1 MSDDHLKNKIR
12 TKLCWRASLSA
23 LSMLAL
29 VSSVW
34 AAPLWAAPQGGRI
47 TRGDGHIEQRG
58 THTDIHQQ
66 SDFLATRWNSF
77 NIGAHESA
85 RAHQPNATSRLLIRV
100 DGGMTNI
107 AGSYISNGIT
117 IIENQ
122 NGVQFSRGAIVN
134 VGGLLATSSRI
145 SGVAGNNWQL
155 NGIGGPV
162 VNHGKI
168 TAGAGGVVL
177 AAVKVHNTGDIIS
190 RGGDVAL
197 GAGSSFTVDFAGGLV
212 GFEVEGAALGAD
224 VTTSGKI
231 EAQGGIVKLSAQEA
245 QNVRA
250 NVVSVGGVVKATQI
264 ERRGGVVYLSGGAQ
278 GIAAVSGSVQA
289 GDKIETTGKY
299 IAVKEGATLKA
310 PEILVGGDFQGRGD
324 VPTAQRTLVEAGA
337 LLDAGRNGRV
347 IVWADETTWFHGGIN
362 APKGFVEVS
371 GKLNLAAVNL
381 PGINVGSGDDAGT
394 LLLDPDYIIIGSA
407 GADITES
414 IVFTA
419 PPVNETNTLS
429 ADSVNR
435 FTGNLTLQA
444 GIAIAVDAPIN
455 KLSGDLSL
463 SANTQLRLNNHI
475 TLGTGRLTLTGGP
488 GLHGVSLGGDIQL
501 AGAGVVITGGIDETG
516 TTISPF
522 GVGGNNSLTIMSQS
536 DITLHSNIDLGSG
549 ALSLNAGLSDA
560 GDDGNVING
569 GAVVLVAGIVNLTQD
584 AQFGINAPFTL
595 TAPTLT
601 LTSRSAQTVRAW
613 MTQGNPNLTLTSTGV
628 LMIGANIDNGSGNLT
643 LNGASINLSRNIEL
657 SGKTVALTGAIGSMT
672 PANFNLTITASK
684 ALKLSADINLGS
696 GDLNVMAPMIKVSSL
711 RTLTANLIDIKF
723 TGAGITTLEHGI
735 AASFDNPNT
744 EPLNE
749 FVSGKDLLVY
759 AGTTI
764 FEFAAINEMCAV
776 SCTLDSTNGSLDAN
790 KITATGDVTLDAGTS
805 PLTFTGT
812 GPIMITANN
821 IEVVAAQLDLGTR
834 ALMLNASVNFSDGGN
849 LTLNAEII
857 GAGND
862 GAVQLS
868 AEGNLAINRDILLG
882 GASSDG
888 SSEGFGRALTLRGGN
903 VIVGGSGERQ
913 VRGGSVSLTAS
924 RSSGQHTAALKM
936 EAFTG
941 DLTLLGSLDFGTKSL
956 TLLAMSDDGDIL
968 FDTNNPTTLIG
979 GDIMLQSSGA
989 QAATHQDLTITAGGL
1004 LTLNQDIDVGGARL
1018 ELSARSF
1025 SLSGELTLTA
1035 AHVLLGQANAFTRPL
1050 FTVETD
1056 HLIIR
1061 TEADQ
1066 EIQPWMIEEHD
1077 RSLFVT
1083 TAGNLIVGRD
1093 INLAADISL
1102 QGAMISFTGSREISG
1117 QNVLLASASLDRPVP
1132 RGVMSSDKDLTIHAS
1147 GIFTL
1152 RSDIHL
1158 GSGDLNV
1165 MAQRIKISS
1174 PDTRTLT
1181 ANLIDIKFTGAGIT
1195 TLEHGIAVSLDN
1207 PNTEPLNEFVSGK
1220 DLMVYA
1226 GATVFEFAAINEMC
1240 AVSCTLD
1247 STKGSLDANKI
1258 TATGSVTLDAGT
1270 SPLTFTGT
1278 GPIMIA
1284 ANNIEVVAA
1293 QLDLGTRALLLNASI
1308 NSSGGGNLTLN
1319 AEISGAGNDGA
1330 VMLSASGNLAINRDI
1345 LLGGASSDGS
1355 SEGFGRALTL
1365 RGGNVIV
1372 GGSGERQVRGGS
1384 VSLTASRSSRQHT
1397 AALKMEAFTGDLTLL
1412 GSLDFG
1418 TKSLTLL
1425 AMSDDGDILFDTN
1438 NPTTLI
1444 GGDIMLQSSGAQAA
1458 THQNLTITAGGLL
1471 TLNQDIDVGG
1481 GRLELSARSFSLS
1494 GELTLTAAHV
1504 LLGQANAF
1512 TRPLFTVETDHLIIR
1527 TEADQEIQPWM
1538 IEEHDRSLFVTTAG
1552 NLIVGRDIN
1561 LAADIN
1567 LQGAM
1572 ISFTGPREISGQN
1585 VLLASASL
1593 DRPAP
1598 SGVMS
1603 SDKDL
1608 TIHASGIFTLLSDIH
1623 LGSGDLNVMAQ
1634 RIKVSSLRTLTA
1646 NLIDIKF
1653 TGAGITTLE
1662 HGIAASFDNPNTEP
1676 LNEFVS
1682 GKDLMVYA
1690 GATIFEFAAINEMC
1704 AVSCTLNATKGS
1716 FDANKITATGDVTL
1730 DVGTDNLT
1738 FTGTGAVMITAN
1750 NIEVSAAQIDP
1761 GTIDLGTRVLMLNAS
1776 INSSG
1781 GGNLTLNAEIIG
1793 GGDDGAVMLSA
1804 SGNLAINQDIDVGS
1818 GTLELSA
1825 RSFSLSGEP
1834 TLTASRVLLEQASS
1848 FSRLIFAVEADHL
1861 TLKTEAD
1868 HEIQPWMIDDR
1879 DRSLSVITTGNL
1891 IVGRDINLAADI
1903 SLQGAMISFI
1913 GHREISGH
1921 DVLLTS
1927 TSSANPAPSD
1937 ADLTL
1942 LAQRDLTIAASLNA
1956 GSGGLRLAA
1965 RRLQDQQPDQPSA
1978 IIFTRDA
1985 ELLGRLIILNSEEAI
2000 TTDNH
2005 DLTIRARVQLSV
2017 ISNRGINAGTGDLIL
2032 ATGRSTLS
2040 LDPNQTLTAANIT
2053 LEQNEH
2059 FGQRAPVKFAFTTA
2073 SSRLSLLSRS
2083 SVAQTLH
2090 AWMAA
2095 PNRSLTLRSR
2105 GHIFLDEFSVFN
2117 FGTGSLTLDAGFDS
2131 DFIRGIRFS
2140 SRARTEITA
2149 ANITLIAAHTF
2160 STVMQDVVL
2169 TARGALNVLTP
2180 IQTNRALA
2188 LTGNTIFFGG
2198 PSTSRLYIEGGQ
2210 ITLVAKTITAL
2221 PNRRSVHIKS
2231 RGSLNITGGLNA
2243 DEGTL
2248 RLIAGYGEGTG
2259 AINFIGGAT
2268 ALKGRNVILI
2278 ADLAPRAGNQDLI
2291 IRAERN
2297 INVRADIDLGAGNL
2311 TLRAALSDPTGAINF
2326 NQARQT
2332 GLKGGNISLSSAA
2345 QSHEVNQRV
2354 VIAALDDLTVNS
2366 SLNAGRRGAL
2376 VLLAGTRSGA
2386 GVGRLSLAT
2395 LSAVELIGGLIQLE
2409 GQQAPLSGMHGLKIV
2424 SFGNIRIHTDLALAR
2439 DARTILHLEAGYG
2452 GGSGEV
2458 QFLGTRTAAATRIFL
2473 RQYGVVFGAHPPKAL
2488 AADELRFDIFSS
2500 DDQSY
2505 YPWMGS
2511 VRGQDLYLRA
2521 NGNIILSSDIAL
2533 GTGDLT
2539 LSAGRAIIFPS
2550 RTAVLSGGDIMLI
2563 AERPI
2568 VTHDHHLSVNASRSL
2583 TVYANIDTGAGDLT
2597 LRGETISFGSRGR
2610 SMAPILDIAGAHITI
2625 DAARA
2630 PSISLDRAVRIHASG
2645 NLQIHGGLNTGT
2657 GNLLLLAGSRS
2668 SRGALNFASAAELSG
2683 ADIFLSSNVSPRA
2696 SEHELTV
2703 IAGNHLY
2710 IRTDINTGAG
2720 ALILTARAG
2729 AINFGTSRAT
2739 ALTGGAITLT
2749 AARGPLVSNPA
2760 LTITTLLGPLNLN
2773 TDINN
2778 GTGDLTLTSA
2788 AAINFNPAR
2797 ATRLIGGHVSLTAAR
2812 DSLVS
2817 HHRFRIDAHQDIT
2830 INANLDAGR
2839 GNLILLSR
2847 GGAINFVST
2856 RNIVLRGA
2864 NVALRAAAPSLTS
2877 PKSLAITAM
2886 RNITIYTD
2894 LNTGI
2899 GALTLIAGR
2908 SDRSGALRFN
2918 DARATTLTGGT
2929 ITLTSPQGGANEQN
2943 LTLNASV
2950 DLKLSAN
2957 LNVGRA
2963 ILKLSAGREIIFPQ
2977 TLTGR
2982 RIVLTKGGLPFASE
2996 LGVKFASA
3004 DALMVQ
3010 VAINYTGTGTQIL
3023 HDWMAADRQ
3032 TMRVSVNG
3040 ILAVSGNF
3048 DAGDGD
3054 IFLSAKGGIHFTG
3067 NVNLRGHHIE
3077 LVSLL
3082 APPPG
3087 QNFLDVGAAGNLT
3100 LTGQFNSG
3108 SGFMRVEAGMGE
3120 DTGAINFGT
3129 AGATELRGANI
3140 ALIAD
3145 RAPLAS
3151 NQNLT
3156 IISARDLNIRTDINI
3171 GTGAL
3176 VFTAAMGDREGL
3188 INFNTARATTLT
3200 AAAITL
3206 TTPLA
3211 DGTTSLTQA
3220 AQPVA
3225 TRQNLT
3231 LVAGGDVHI
3240 GANLNLGAGD
3250 LDIRAAGNLLFYR
3263 MPRVIADRILLIQ
3276 NRIFSGGGPLAAA
3289 FMTARRVELIIT
3301 NSAPQSLNMIT
3312 FPESVAFI
3320 LRVGGD
3326 LNIRGD
3332 ITLGSAR
3339 SLTLEAGYGARIG
3352 AINFIS
3358 DATLTARRITLLADG
3373 APAKNN
3379 NMAVTLAAERNLHIG
3394 ASLDTGARALTLT
3407 AGGAIYFTALRPITL
3422 SGGAIMLK
3430 ASARPAPSHQSLT
3443 ITARNNLLLNAS
3455 IDIGA
3460 GDLAL
3465 SADEVVSFSGTHF
3478 MGARSIT
3485 LSQSGQVWGDN
3496 PFTVGID
3503 AALASI
3509 SLSTDQISFIYAG
3522 SSDDQRVQD
3531 WMIGSVGAANV
3542 FIRSAGDLTAATHLD
3557 LGERDL
3563 TLEAGRGDRT
3573 GALVLAAHGG
3583 KIVLRAR
3590 HITLSADKAPPSLHA
3605 GSFVIRA
3612 AQNLTVSGQFAV
3624 NGNLIFAAGAELSFG
3639 IGERPAPTGIAT
3651 VIKGVNIR
3659 LLAGVPSTLVSGQN
3673 LTFMASGDLNIGAD
3687 INAGAGDLFLNA
3699 GMGTDIGA
3707 INITDTKGGAR
3718 AITLKGHHITLAS
3731 QTAPRPGN
3739 GQSLSITASGNLII
3753 NAGINLIAAAAS
3765 AHSDE
3770 LKLSVTGS
3778 GQLSGDGTLTAS
3790 TIHFAQ
3796 MTAFSSVNS
3805 FGGDIRLNGGAI
3817 RFSSQGSFS
3826 IHPWMIALASNAH
3839 LDIHAAGDLAV
3850 AVDNI
3855 TLAAN
3860 QDLTLSAG
3868 GALNFRTVGAT
3879 RLEAHNIILA
3889 AAAAPVASGQALIL
3903 EALGDINLEAD
3914 LDTGAAALTLISAGV
3929 IHFTATAGGTRALT
3943 LKGGVITLTASGTP
3957 ALGTPAAGTPATFLM
3972 GGQNLTITAARD
3984 LNIRTDIHTG
3994 AGALTLT
4001 AGDGETSGA
4010 INFGGERQLTGRTIT
4025 LAADMAPSAS
4035 HHTLILT
4042 ALEDINI
4049 GASLNAGRGSILF
4062 SAGRSNLTGALNF
4075 TAAVSLRGYK
4085 IRLRTDGTAP
4095 VAGHN
4100 FDVTVDAAENINIH
4114 TDLNTGTGN
4123 LTLRAG
4129 VSIKFQGAHAAFVK
4143 GGTVS
4148 LTGASSK
4155 IVDKNIT
4162 ITAMDN
4168 LILNA
4173 ALNTSGDIRLT
4184 SINGIITTRRNLT
4197 ARVIGF
4203 TQGQAFGGQNPFGTA
4218 ELISGRIVF
4227 ITTSARAQNVYDWM
4241 AGLADGE
4248 LVIRAASDIIVNGS
4262 IDLGGRVLVLHAG
4275 RGDGTGAINWSTTQD
4290 IELTADAITLI
4301 ADQAPPPL
4309 AGVNQRLTIT
4319 ANRLTLRADIDV
4331 GTSDLTIN
4339 VDLLELSLTRAMAL
4353 SADNITVNAA
4363 RVRGSQGQDLTI
4375 QARRDLTVAAPLDVG
4390 GGALFLEA
4398 GDDVGEGVI
4407 IFPDPSLTL
4416 TAANIA
4422 LKQDRTPFGGD
4433 KIAPVTLAYTDG
4445 LTINYDGRAD
4455 QTVQVWMR
4463 RLHLNKDLTLISR
4476 GSLSIQNNIK
4486 VGLYDLTL
4494 ISGGAINFAD
4504 TRDILLLGN
4513 NITITS
4519 GTTAPT
4525 APSNRNLTINA
4536 DGDIVVN
4543 ASINLGSSLLT
4554 MIAGGD
4560 ISGNGAGTLTA
4571 AGIRLSQNEAF
4582 AQTAP
4587 FALAAGALAIEAH
4600 TAQTLEPWM
4609 IIADTHLNF
4618 MSTGD
4623 IQIAGDYDLGAGDL
4637 TLTALGALNPTAMT
4651 RLQGNHISL
4660 NAAHASSS
4668 RDHGL
4673 TLIARGDLNIN
4684 HDIHL
4689 GTGDLKL
4696 TGGAIRFSPDRPIS
4710 LMGGEIILTGQTAP
4724 MAKHQDLFIAAT
4736 TLTLAQGTALN
4747 VGAAMLVLDLAAPML
4762 GSAALTARRFDLNFF
4777 CASENCMAYMPV
4789 IAPFAAP

>member
-12 TKLCWRASLSA
+12 NKLCWRASLSA

-29 VSSVW
+29 GALVSSVW
-34 AAPLWAAPQGGRI
+34 TTPLWAAPQGGRI

-58 THTDIHQQ
+58 IHTNIYQQ

-122 NGVQFSRGAIVN
+122 NGVQFSRGAVVN

-145 SGVAGNNWQL
+145 SGVASNNWQL

-177 AAVKVHNTGDIIS
+177 AAVKVHNTGDIVS

-231 EAQGGIVKLSAQEA
+231 EVQGGIVKLSAQEA

-289 GDKIETTGKY
+289 DDKIETTGKY
-299 IAVKEGATLKA
+299 IVVKEGTTLKA
-310 PEILVGGDFQGRGD
+310 PEILVGGDFQGQGD

-347 IVWADETTWFHGGIN
+347 IVWADETTWFHGDIN
-362 APKGFVEVS
+362 APKGFAEVS

-394 LLLDPDYIIIGSA
+394 LLLDPDYIIIGNA

-414 IVFTA
+414 IIFTA
-419 PPVNETNTLS
+419 PPVNEINTLS
-429 ADSVNR
+429 VDSVNR

-444 GIAIAVDAPIN
+444 SIAIAVDVPIN

-463 SANTQLRLNNHI
+463 FANTQLRLNHHI

-488 GLHGVSLGGDIQL
+488 GLHGVSLGGNIQL
-501 AGAGVVITGGIDETG
+501 AGVGVVITGGIDETG

-522 GVGGNNSLTIMSQS
+522 GVGGNNSLTITSQS

-549 ALSLNAGLSDA
+549 TLSLDAGLSDV

-569 GAVVLVAGIVNLTQD
+569 GANGGAVLLAAGIVNLTQD

-657 SGKTVALTGAIGSMT
+657 SGKTVTLTGAIGLMT
-672 PANFNLTITASK
+672 PANFNLTITASN
-684 ALKLSADINLGS
+684 ALKLSTDINLGS
-696 GDLNVMAPMIKVSSL
+696 GDLNVMAQMIKVSSL
-711 RTLTANLIDIKF
+711 
-723 TGAGITTLEHGI
+723 
-735 AASFDNPNT
+735 
-744 EPLNE
+744 
-749 FVSGKDLLVY
+749 
-759 AGTTI
+759 
-764 FEFAAINEMCAV
+764 
-776 SCTLDSTNGSLDAN
+776 
-790 KITATGDVTLDAGTS
+790 
-805 PLTFTGT
+805 
-812 GPIMITANN
+812 
-821 IEVVAAQLDLGTR
+821 
-834 ALMLNASVNFSDGGN
+834 
-849 LTLNAEII
+849 
-857 GAGND
+857 
-862 GAVQLS
+862 
-868 AEGNLAINRDILLG
+868 
-882 GASSDG
+882 
-888 SSEGFGRALTLRGGN
+888 
-903 VIVGGSGERQ
+903 
-913 VRGGSVSLTAS
+913 
-924 RSSGQHTAALKM
+924 
-936 EAFTG
+936 
-941 DLTLLGSLDFGTKSL
+941 
-956 TLLAMSDDGDIL
+956 
-968 FDTNNPTTLIG
+968 
-979 GDIMLQSSGA
+979 
-989 QAATHQDLTITAGGL
+989 
-1004 LTLNQDIDVGGARL
+1004 
-1018 ELSARSF
+1018 
-1025 SLSGELTLTA
+1025 
-1035 AHVLLGQANAFTRPL
+1035 
-1050 FTVETD
+1050 
-1056 HLIIR
+1056 
-1061 TEADQ
+1061 
-1066 EIQPWMIEEHD
+1066 
-1077 RSLFVT
+1077 
-1083 TAGNLIVGRD
+1083 
-1093 INLAADISL
+1093 
-1102 QGAMISFTGSREISG
+1102 
-1117 QNVLLASASLDRPVP
+1117 
-1132 RGVMSSDKDLTIHAS
+1132 
-1147 GIFTL
+1147 
-1152 RSDIHL
+1152 
-1158 GSGDLNV
+1158 
-1165 MAQRIKISS
+1165 
-1174 PDTRTLT
+1174 RTLT

-1220 DLMVYA
+1220 DLMVYV
-1226 GATVFEFAAINEMC
+1226 GATIFEFAAINEMC
-1240 AVSCTLD
+1240 AISCTLNA
-1247 STKGSLDANKI
+1247 TQGSLDANKI
-1258 TATGSVTLDAGT
+1258 TATGDVTLDVGT
-1270 SPLTFTGT
+1270 DNLTFTGT
-1278 GPIMIA
+1278 GAVMIT
-1284 ANNIEVVAA
+1284 ANNIEVIAA
-1293 QLDLGTRALLLNASI
+1293 QIDLGTIDLGTIDLGTIDLGTIDLGTRALILNASI

-1319 AEISGAGNDGA
+1319 AKIIGAGNDGA
-1330 VMLSASGNLAINRDI
+1330 VMLSADGNLAINRDI
-1345 LLGGASSDGS
+1345 LLGGTSSEGS

-1384 VSLTASRSSRQHT
+1384 VSLTDSRSSRQHT
-1397 AALKMEAFTGDLTLL
+1397 AALKVEAFTGDLTLL
-1412 GSLDFG
+1412 GSLNFG

-1425 AMSDDGDILFDTN
+1425 AISDDGDILFDTN

-1444 GGDIMLQSSGAQAA
+1444 GGDIMLQSGGGGGGGAQAA
-1458 THQNLTITAGGLL
+1458 TNQNLTITASGGLL
-1471 TLNQDIDVGG
+1471 TLNQDIDVGS
-1481 GRLELSARSFSLS
+1481 GRIELSARSFSLS
-1494 GELTLTAAHV
+1494 RLLTLTAAHV

-1512 TRPLFTVETDHLIIR
+1512 SRPLFTVETDHLILR

-1538 IEEHDRSLFVTTAG
+1538 IEEHDRSLFVSTAG
-1552 NLIVGRDIN
+1552 NLIVGRDID

-1572 ISFTGPREISGQN
+1572 ISFTGPREISGRN
-1585 VLLASASL
+1585 ILLASTSSV
-1593 DRPAP
+1593 RPVP
-1598 SGVMS
+1598 RDVMS
-1603 SDKDL
+1603 RNKDL
-1608 TIHASGIFTLLSDIH
+1608 TIHASGIFTLSTDIN
-1623 LGSGDLNVMAQ
+1623 LGGGDLNVMAQ
-1634 RIKVSSLRTLTA
+1634 RIRISSLRTLTA

-1682 GKDLMVYA
+1682 GKNFLVYA
-1690 GATIFEFAAINEMC
+1690 GTTTFEFAAINEMC
-1704 AVSCTLNATKGS
+1704 AISCTLDSTQGS
-1716 FDANKITATGDVTL
+1716 LDANKINATGNVTL
-1730 DVGTDNLT
+1730 DAGTSPLT
-1738 FTGTGAVMITAN
+1738 FTGTGPIMITAN
-1750 NIEVSAAQIDP
+1750 NIEVVAAQL
-1761 GTIDLGTRVLMLNAS
+1761 DLGTRAL
-1776 INSSG
+1776 
-1781 GGNLTLNAEIIG
+1781 
-1793 GGDDGAVMLSA
+1793 MLSA

-1891 IVGRDINLAADI
+1891 IVGRNINLAADI
-1903 SLQGAMISFI
+1903 SLQGAMISFT
-1913 GHREISGH
+1913 GPRKISGH

-1927 TSSANPAPSD
+1927 TSSAKPAPSD

-1942 LAQRDLTIAASLNA
+1942 LAQRDLTIATALNV
-1956 GSGGLRLAA
+1956 GSGALRLTA
-1965 RRLQDQQPDQPSA
+1965 RRPEDQQPDQPSA
-1978 IIFTRDA
+1978 IIFARDA
-1985 ELLGRLIILNSEEAI
+1985 ELLGRLITLNSEEAI

-2032 ATGRSTLS
+2032 ATGRGTLS

-2059 FGQRAPVKFAFTTA
+2059 FGQRAPVKFAFTTV

-2083 SVAQTLH
+2083 SVAQHVH
-2090 AWMAA
+2090 AWMAV

-2105 GHIFLDEFSVFN
+2105 GHIFLDEFPVFN
-2117 FGTGSLTLDAGFDS
+2117 LGTGSLTLDAGFDS
-2131 DFIRGIRFS
+2131 AFIRGIRFS

-2149 ANITLIAAHTF
+2149 TNITLIAAGIF
-2160 STVMQDVVL
+2160 STVMQDVAL
-2169 TARGALNVLTP
+2169 TARGALDVRTP

-2198 PSTSRLYIEGGQ
+2198 SSTSRLDIEGGQ

-2221 PNRRSVHIKS
+2221 PNQRSVEIRS

-2243 DEGTL
+2243 DEGNL

-2268 ALKGRNVILI
+2268 TLKGRNVILI

-2291 IRAERN
+2291 IRAERD
-2297 INVRADIDLGAGNL
+2297 INVRADIDLGAGDL
-2311 TLRAALSDPTGAINF
+2311 TLRAAVSDPTGAINF
-2326 NQARQT
+2326 NQARRT

-2345 QSHEVNQRV
+2345 MSREVNQRV
-2354 VIAALDDLTVNS
+2354 VIVALDDLTVNS
-2366 SLNAGRRGAL
+2366 SLNVGRIGVL

-2395 LSAVELIGGLIQLE
+2395 LSAVELIGGLIRLE
-2409 GQQAPLSGMHGLKIV
+2409 GQQAPLPGMHGLKIV

-2439 DARTILHLEAGYG
+2439 DASTILHLEAGYG
-2452 GGSGEV
+2452 SGSGEV
-2458 QFLGTRTAAATRIFL
+2458 QFLGTRTATATRILL

-2488 AADELRFDIFSS
+2488 VADELRFDIFSL
-2500 DDQSY
+2500 DDQPY

-2539 LSAGRAIIFPS
+2539 LRAGRAIIFPS
-2550 RTAVLSGGDIMLI
+2550 RITVLSGGDIMLI

-2583 TVYANIDTGAGDLT
+2583 TIYTNIDTGAGTLT

-2610 SMAPILDIAGAHITI
+2610 SMAPILVVAGAHITI

-2630 PSISLDRAVRIHASG
+2630 PSTSLDRAVRIHAAG
-2645 NLQIHGGLNTGT
+2645 NLQIHGGLNAGT
-2657 GNLLLLAGSRS
+2657 GNLRLVAGSRS
-2668 SRGALNFASAAELSG
+2668 SRGALNFASATELRG
-2683 ADIFLSSNVSPRA
+2683 ADIILSSNVSPRA
-2696 SEHELTV
+2696 SDHALTV

-2729 AINFGTSRAT
+2729 AINFMASRAT
-2739 ALTGGAITLT
+2739 ALTGGTITLT
-2749 AARGPLVSNPA
+2749 AAHDPFVSEQA
-2760 LTITTLLGPLNLN
+2760 LTITTLLGSLNLN
-2773 TDINN
+2773 TDINS

-2797 ATRLIGGHVSLTAAR
+2797 TTTLIGRHVSLTAAR
-2812 DSLVS
+2812 DSLVR

-2830 INANLDAGR
+2830 INANLDVGR

-2856 RNIVLRGA
+2856 RDIVLRGA
-2864 NVALRAAAPSLTS
+2864 NVSLRAAAPSLTS
-2877 PKSLAITAM
+2877 PKSLTITAI
-2886 RNITIYTD
+2886 RNINIYTD

-2899 GALTLIAGR
+2899 GALTLIAGS
-2908 SDRSGALRFN
+2908 SDRSGVLRFN

-2929 ITLTSPQGGANEQN
+2929 ITLTSPQGGANDQK

-2950 DLKLSAN
+2950 DLKLNVN

-2963 ILKLSAGREIIFPQ
+2963 TLKLSAGREIIFPQ

-2996 LGVKFASA
+2996 LEVKFTSA
-3004 DALMVQ
+3004 DALMAR

-3023 HDWMAADRQ
+3023 HDWMVADRQ

-3048 DAGDGD
+3048 DAGDGN
-3054 IFLSAKGGIHFTG
+3054 IFLSAKGGIHFTSD
-3067 NVNLRGHHIE
+3067 VNLRGHHIE

-3082 APPPG
+3082 APLRG

-3108 SGFMRVEAGMGE
+3108 SGFMRFKAGMGE
-3120 DTGAINFGT
+3120 GTGAINFGT

-3140 ALIAD
+3140 VLIAD

-3156 IISARDLNIRTDINI
+3156 IISTRHINIRTDINI

-3176 VFTAAMGDREGL
+3176 VFTAAMGDQEGL
-3188 INFNTARATTLT
+3188 INFNTVRATTLT

-3220 AQPVA
+3220 AQPIA
-3225 TRQNLT
+3225 TQQNLT
-3231 LVAGGDVHI
+3231 LVAGGDVNI
-3240 GANLNLGAGD
+3240 GANLNLGASD
-3250 LDIRAAGNLLFYR
+3250 LDIRAAGNLLFSR

-3276 NRIFSGGGPLAAA
+3276 GRILSGGGPLAAA

-3339 SLTLEAGYGARIG
+3339 SLKLEAGYGASIG

-3358 DATLTARRITLLADG
+3358 DATLTARHITLLADG
-3373 APAKNN
+3373 APAENN
-3379 NMAVTLAAERNLHIG
+3379 NMAVTLAAERNLRIG
-3394 ASLDTGARALTLT
+3394 ASLDTAALTLT
-3407 AGGAIYFTALRPITL
+3407 AGGAINFTALRPITL
-3422 SGGAIMLK
+3422 SGGAITLN

-3443 ITARNNLLLNAS
+3443 ITARNNLVLNAS
-3455 IDIGA
+3455 IDIGV

-3485 LSQSGQVWGDN
+3485 LSQSGQVWVDN

-3503 AALASI
+3503 AAVANI

-3522 SSDDQRVQD
+3522 SSDDQSVEG
-3531 WMIGSVGAANV
+3531 WMVESVVTANV
-3542 FIRSAGDLTAATHLD
+3542 SIRSAGDLTVATNLD

-3573 GALVLAAHGG
+3573 GALVLVAHGAR
-3583 KIVLRAR
+3583 IVLRAR
-3590 HITLSADKAPPSLHA
+3590 HITLSADKVLPSLSA
-3605 GSFVIRA
+3605 GNLRVGSLIVRA

-3639 IGERPAPTGIAT
+3639 IGERSVPTGIAT

-3659 LLAGVPSTLVSGQN
+3659 LLAGVPSTLVSDQN
-3673 LTFMASGDLNIGAD
+3673 LTFMALGDLDIGAD

-3707 INITDTKGGAR
+3707 INITDTTVGGR

-3731 QTAPRPGN
+3731 KTAPRPGNGPGN

-3753 NAGINLIAAAAS
+3753 NADINLIAAAAS

-3770 LKLSVTGS
+3770 LKLSVIGS
-3778 GQLSGDGTLTAS
+3778 GQISGDGTLTAS

-3805 FGGDIRLNGGAI
+3805 FDGDIRLNGGTI
-3817 RFSSQGSFS
+3817 RFVSQGSFS

-3839 LDIHAAGDLAV
+3839 LYIHAAGDLAV
-3850 AVDNI
+3850 AIDNI

-3868 GALNFRTVGAT
+3868 GALNFHTVGAT
-3879 RLEAHNIILA
+3879 RLEAHNIILV

-3903 EALGDINLEAD
+3903 EALGNINLEAD
-3914 LDTGAAALTLISAGV
+3914 LDTGAAALTLTSAGV
-3929 IHFTATAGGTRALT
+3929 INFTATAGGTRALT

-3957 ALGTPAAGTPATFLM
+3957 ATFLM
-3972 GGQNLTITAARD
+3972 GGQNLTITATRD

-4001 AGDGETSGA
+4001 AGDGDTSGA

-4035 HHTLILT
+4035 HHTLRLT

-4062 SAGRSNLTGALNF
+4062 AAGRSNLTGAFNF
-4075 TAAVSLRGYK
+4075 TAAVSLRGYR

-4100 FDVTVDAAENINIH
+4100 FDVTVDATENIHIR

-4129 VSIKFQGAHAAFVK
+4129 VSINFQGTHAAFVN

-4148 LTGASSK
+4148 LTGARSK

-4168 LILNA
+4168 LILNV
-4173 ALNTSGDIRLT
+4173 ALNTSGDLRLT

-4197 ARVIGF
+4197 AKGARGIIF
-4203 TQGQAFGGQNPFGTA
+4203 TQGQVFGEQNPFGTA
-4218 ELISGRIVF
+4218 KLISRRILF
-4227 ITTSARAQNVYDWM
+4227 ITTSARTQNVYDWM
-4241 AGLADGE
+4241 AGFADGE
-4248 LVIRAASDIIVNGS
+4248 LVIRAAKDIIVSGS
-4262 IDLGGRVLVLHAG
+4262 IDLGGSVLVLRAG
-4275 RGDGTGAINWSTTQD
+4275 HGDGTGAINWSTAQD

-4309 AGVNQRLTIT
+4309 VGVHQRLTIT
-4319 ANRLTLRADIDV
+4319 ANRLTLRADINV

-4353 SADNITVNAA
+4353 TADNITVNAA
-4363 RVRGSQGQDLTI
+4363 RVRGSQGQNLTI
-4375 QARRDLTVAAPLDVG
+4375 QARRALTVAAPLDVG

-4398 GDDVGEGVI
+4398 GYDVGEGVI
-4407 IFPDPSLTL
+4407 IFSDPSLTL
-4416 TAANIA
+4416 TAANIT

-4433 KIAPVTLAYTDG
+4433 RIPPVTLAYTDG
-4445 LTINYDGRAD
+4445 LTINYDGSAD

-4463 RLHLNKDLTLISR
+4463 RLRLNKDLTLISR
-4476 GSLSIQNNIK
+4476 GSLSIQQNIR

-4494 ISGGAINFAD
+4494 IAGGAINFTD
-4504 TRDILLLGN
+4504 TREILLFGN

-4554 MIAGGD
+4554 MSAGGD

-4571 AGIRLSQNEAF
+4571 ASVRLSQNEAF

-4587 FALAAGALAIEAH
+4587 FALVADALAIEAH

-4609 IIADTHLNF
+4609 VIADTHLHF

-4623 IQIAGDYDLGAGDL
+4623 IQIAGDHDLGAGDL

-4660 NAAHASSS
+4660 NAAHASSAQ
-4668 RDHGL
+4668 DHDL
-4673 TLIARGDLNIN
+4673 TLIARGDLHIN

-4689 GTGDLKL
+4689 GTGGLEL

-4747 VGAAMLVLDLAAPML
+4747 VGTAMLVLDLATPMF
-4762 GSAALTARRFDLNFF
+4762 GSAALMARRFDLNFS

-4789 IAPFAAP
+4789 IAPFVAP

>member
-1 MSDDHLKNKIR
+1 MSDDHLKNKIK

-23 LSMLAL
+23 LSMLALGAL

-145 SGVAGNNWQL
+145 SGLAGSRWQL
-155 NGIGGPV
+155 NGAGGDI

-289 GDKIETTGKY
+289 GDKIEATGKY
-299 IAVKEGATLKA
+299 IAVREGALLKA

-347 IVWADETTWFHGGIN
+347 IVWADETTWFHGDIN
-362 APKGFVEVS
+362 APKGFAEVS

-435 FTGNLTLQA
+435 FTGNLMLQA
-444 GIAIAVDAPIN
+444 SIAIAVDVPIN

-463 SANTQLRLNNHI
+463 SANTQLRLNHHI

-569 GAVVLVAGIVNLTQD
+569 GAVVLAAGIVNLTQD

-613 MTQGNPNLTLTSTGV
+613 MMQGNPNLTLTSTGV
-628 LMIGANIDNGSGNLT
+628 LTIGANIDNGSGNLT

-672 PANFNLTITASK
+672 PANFNLTITASR

-696 GDLNVMAPMIKVSSL
+696 GDLNVMAQRIKVSSL

-735 AASFDNPNT
+735 AVSLDNPNTESLNEFVSGKDLMVYAGATIFEFAAINEMCAVSCTLNATQGSLDANKITATGDVTLDVGTDNLTFTGTGAVMITANNIEVSAAQIDPGTIDLGTRALILNASINSSGGGNLTLNAEISGAGNDGAVQLSASGNLAINQDIDVGSGTLELSARSFSLSGEPTLTASRVLLEQASSFSRLIFAVEADHLTLKTEADHEIQPWMIDDRGRSLSVITTGNLIVGRDINLAADISLQGAMISFTGSREISGQNVLLARASLDRPAPSGVMSSDKDLTIHASGIFTLLSDIHLGSGDLNVMAQRIKISSLRTLTANLIDIKFTGAGITTLEHGIAVSLDNPNT

-749 FVSGKDLLVY
+749 FVSGKDLMVY

-776 SCTLDSTNGSLDAN
+776 SCTLNATQGSLDAN

-821 IEVVAAQLDLGTR
+821 IEVSAAQIDLGTIDLGTR
-834 ALMLNASVNFSDGGN
+834 ALILNASVNFSDGGN

-913 VRGGSVSLTAS
+913 VRGGSVSLTDS
-924 RSSGQHTAALKM
+924 RSSRQHAAALKM

-956 TLLAMSDDGDIL
+956 TLLAMSDG
-968 FDTNNPTTLIG
+968 
-979 GDIMLQSSGA
+979 
-989 QAATHQDLTITAGGL
+989 
-1004 LTLNQDIDVGGARL
+1004 
-1018 ELSARSF
+1018 
-1025 SLSGELTLTA
+1025 
-1035 AHVLLGQANAFTRPL
+1035 
-1050 FTVETD
+1050 
-1056 HLIIR
+1056 
-1061 TEADQ
+1061 
-1066 EIQPWMIEEHD
+1066 
-1077 RSLFVT
+1077 
-1083 TAGNLIVGRD
+1083 
-1093 INLAADISL
+1093 
-1102 QGAMISFTGSREISG
+1102 
-1117 QNVLLASASLDRPVP
+1117 
-1132 RGVMSSDKDLTIHAS
+1132 
-1147 GIFTL
+1147 
-1152 RSDIHL
+1152 
-1158 GSGDLNV
+1158 
-1165 MAQRIKISS
+1165 
-1174 PDTRTLT
+1174 
-1181 ANLIDIKFTGAGIT
+1181 
-1195 TLEHGIAVSLDN
+1195 
-1207 PNTEPLNEFVSGK
+1207 
-1220 DLMVYA
+1220 
-1226 GATVFEFAAINEMC
+1226 
-1240 AVSCTLD
+1240 
-1247 STKGSLDANKI
+1247 
-1258 TATGSVTLDAGT
+1258 
-1270 SPLTFTGT
+1270 
-1278 GPIMIA
+1278 
-1284 ANNIEVVAA
+1284 
-1293 QLDLGTRALLLNASI
+1293 
-1308 NSSGGGNLTLN
+1308 
-1319 AEISGAGNDGA
+1319 
-1330 VMLSASGNLAINRDI
+1330 
-1345 LLGGASSDGS
+1345 
-1355 SEGFGRALTL
+1355 
-1365 RGGNVIV
+1365 
-1372 GGSGERQVRGGS
+1372 
-1384 VSLTASRSSRQHT
+1384 
-1397 AALKMEAFTGDLTLL
+1397 
-1412 GSLDFG
+1412 
-1418 TKSLTLL
+1418 
-1425 AMSDDGDILFDTN
+1425 GDILFDTN

-1512 TRPLFTVETDHLIIR
+1512 TRPLFAVETDHLIIR

-1561 LAADIN
+1561 LAADIS

-1572 ISFTGPREISGQN
+1572 ISFTGSREISGHN

-1598 SGVMS
+1598 GGVMS

-1653 TGAGITTLE
+1653 TDAGITTLE

-1690 GATIFEFAAINEMC
+1690 GATVFEFAAINEMC
-1704 AVSCTLNATKGS
+1704 AVICTLNATKGS
-1716 FDANKITATGDVTL
+1716 LDANKITATGDVTL

-1804 SGNLAINQDIDVGS
+1804 SGNLAINQDIDAGS

-1879 DRSLSVITTGNL
+1879 GRSLSVITTGNL

-1903 SLQGAMISFI
+1903 SLQGAMISFT

-1927 TSSANPAPSD
+1927 ASSANPAPSD

-1956 GSGGLRLAA
+1956 GSGALRLTA
-1965 RRLQDQQPDQPSA
+1965 RRPQDQQPDQPSA

-1985 ELLGRLIILNSEEAI
+1985 ELLGRLITLNSEEAI

-2083 SVAQTLH
+2083 SVAQHVH

-2149 ANITLIAAHTF
+2149 TNITLLAGGTF

-2169 TARGALNVLTP
+2169 TARGALNVHTP

-2198 PSTSRLYIEGGQ
+2198 SPASRLDIEGGQ

-2221 PNRRSVHIKS
+2221 PNQRSVEIRS

-2243 DEGTL
+2243 DEGNL

-2268 ALKGRNVILI
+2268 TLKGRNVILI

-2297 INVRADIDLGAGNL
+2297 INVRADIDLGAGDL
-2311 TLRAALSDPTGAINF
+2311 TLRAAVSDPTGAINF
-2326 NQARQT
+2326 NQARRT

-2345 QSHEVNQRV
+2345 QSYEVNQRV

-2395 LSAVELIGGLIQLE
+2395 LSAVELIGGWVRLE
-2409 GQQAPLSGMHGLKIV
+2409 GQQAPLPGMHGLKIV

-2439 DARTILHLEAGYG
+2439 DASTILHLEAGYG

-2473 RQYGVVFGAHPPKAL
+2473 RQYGVVFGALPPKAL
-2488 AADELRFDIFSS
+2488 IADELRFDIFSS
-2500 DDQSY
+2500 DDQPY

-2550 RTAVLSGGDIMLI
+2550 RTFPSRTTVLSGGDIMLI

-2583 TVYANIDTGAGDLT
+2583 TIYTNIDTGAGDLT

-2630 PSISLDRAVRIHASG
+2630 PSTSLDRTVRIRAAG

-2657 GNLLLLAGSRS
+2657 GNLRLLADSRS
-2668 SRGALNFASAAELSG
+2668 SRGALNFASATELRG
-2683 ADIFLSSNVSPRA
+2683 ADIVLSSNVSPRA
-2696 SEHELTV
+2696 SDHALTV
-2703 IAGNHLY
+2703 IAGNHIY

-2729 AINFGTSRAT
+2729 AINFRALRAI
-2739 ALTGGAITLT
+2739 ALTGGTITLT
-2749 AARGPLVSNPA
+2749 AARDPLVSEQA
-2760 LTITTLLGPLNLN
+2760 LTITTLLGSLNLN
-2773 TDINN
+2773 TDINS

-2797 ATRLIGGHVSLTAAR
+2797 KTRLIGGHVSLTAAR
-2812 DSLVS
+2812 DSLVR
-2817 HHRFRIDAHQDIT
+2817 HHKLRIDARQDIT
-2830 INANLDAGR
+2830 INANINVGR

-2864 NVALRAAAPSLTS
+2864 NIALRAAAPSLTS
-2877 PKSLAITAM
+2877 PKSLTITAM
-2886 RNITIYTD
+2886 RDINIHTD

-2899 GALTLIAGR
+2899 GALTLIAGS

-2918 DARATTLTGGT
+2918 AARATTLTGGT

-2963 ILKLSAGREIIFPQ
+2963 TLKLSAGREIIFPQ

-2982 RIVLTKGGLPFASE
+2982 RIVLTKGGLPFASG

-3054 IFLSAKGGIHFTG
+3054 IFLSAKGGIHLTG
-3067 NVNLRGHHIE
+3067 DVNLRGHHIE

-3108 SGFMRVEAGMGE
+3108 SGFMRFEAGMGGG
-3120 DTGAINFGT
+3120 TGAINFGT

-3156 IISARDLNIRTDINI
+3156 IISARDINIRTDINI

-3188 INFNTARATTLT
+3188 INFNAARATTLT

-3231 LVAGGDVHI
+3231 LVAGGDVNI

-3301 NSAPQSLNMIT
+3301 SSAPQSLNMIT

-3358 DATLTARRITLLADG
+3358 DATLTARHITLLADG
-3373 APAKNN
+3373 APAENN
-3379 NMAVTLAAERNLHIG
+3379 NMAVRLAAERNLHIG
-3394 ASLDTGARALTLT
+3394 ASLDTGTRALTLT
-3407 AGGAIYFTALRPITL
+3407 AGGAINFTALRPITL

-3443 ITARNNLLLNAS
+3443 ITARNNLILNAS

-3478 MGARSIT
+3478 MGAHSIT
-3485 LSQSGQVWGDN
+3485 LSQSGQAWVDN

-3503 AALASI
+3503 AALANI
-3509 SLSTDQISFIYAG
+3509 SLSTGQISFIYAG

-3531 WMIGSVGAANV
+3531 WMIGSVGTANV
-3542 FIRSAGDLTAATHLD
+3542 SIRSAGDLTVAANLD

-3563 TLEAGRGDRT
+3563 MLEAGRGDRT
-3573 GALVLAAHGG
+3573 GALVLAAHGAR
-3583 KIVLRAR
+3583 IVLRAR
-3590 HITLSADKAPPSLHA
+3590 HITLSADKALPSFRA
-3605 GSFVIRA
+3605 GSLRAGSLVVRA

-3659 LLAGVPSTLVSGQN
+3659 LLAGVPSTLVSDQN
-3673 LTFMASGDLNIGAD
+3673 LTFMASGDLDIGAD
-3687 INAGAGDLFLNA
+3687 INAGAGDLSLNA

-3707 INITDTKGGAR
+3707 INITDTTAGAR

-3731 QTAPRPGN
+3731 KTAPRPGN
-3739 GQSLSITASGNLII
+3739 GQSMSITASGNLII
-3753 NAGINLIAAAAS
+3753 NADINLIAAAAS

-3778 GQLSGDGTLTAS
+3778 GQISGDGTLTAS

-3805 FGGDIRLNGGAI
+3805 FGGDIRLNGGTI
-3817 RFSSQGSFS
+3817 RFVSEGSFS

-3839 LDIHAAGDLAV
+3839 LYIHAAGDLAV

-3914 LDTGAAALTLISAGV
+3914 LDTGAAALTLTAGGA
-3929 IHFTATAGGTRALT
+3929 INFTATAGGTRALT
-3943 LKGGVITLTASGTP
+3943 LKGGVITLTASDTP
-3957 ALGTPAAGTPATFLM
+3957 ATGTPAAGTPAMFLM

-3984 LNIRTDIHTG
+3984 LNIRTDVHTG

-4010 INFGGERQLTGRTIT
+4010 INFGGERQLTGRAIT
-4025 LAADMAPSAS
+4025 LAADLAPSAS

-4062 SAGRSNLTGALNF
+4062 AAGRSNLAGALNF
-4075 TAAVSLRGYK
+4075 TAAVSLRGYR

-4100 FDVTVDAAENINIH
+4100 FDVTVDATENIHIL

-4129 VSIKFQGAHAAFVK
+4129 VSINFRGAHAAFVK

-4148 LTGASSK
+4148 LTGASSQ

-4173 ALNTSGDIRLT
+4173 ALNTSGDLRLT

-4203 TQGQAFGGQNPFGTA
+4203 TQGQVFGGQNPFGTA
-4218 ELISGRIVF
+4218 ELISRKIVF

-4241 AGLADGE
+4241 ADLADGE
-4248 LVIRAASDIIVNGS
+4248 LVIRAASDVIVNGS
-4262 IDLGGRVLVLHAG
+4262 IDLGSRVLVLHAG

-4309 AGVNQRLTIT
+4309 VGVNQRLTIT

-4353 SADNITVNAA
+4353 TADNITVNAA

-4455 QTVQVWMR
+4455 QAVQVWMR
-4463 RLHLNKDLTLISR
+4463 RLRFNKDLTLISR
-4476 GSLSIQNNIK
+4476 GSLSIQNNIS

-4494 ISGGAINFAD
+4494 IAGGAINFTD
-4504 TRDILLLGN
+4504 TRDILLFGN

-4560 ISGNGAGTLTA
+4560 ISGNGMGTLTA

-4609 IIADTHLNF
+4609 VIADTHLHF

-4660 NAAHASSS
+4660 NAAHALSS

-4762 GSAALTARRFDLNFF
+4762 NSAALTARRFDLNFS

>member
-12 TKLCWRASLSA
+12 NKLCWRASLSA
-23 LSMLAL
+23 LSMLALGAL

-58 THTDIHQQ
+58 THTDIYQQ

-77 NIGAHESA
+77 NIGAHGSA

-145 SGVAGNNWQL
+145 SGLAGSRWQL
-155 NGIGGPV
+155 DGAGGDI

-231 EAQGGIVKLSAQEA
+231 EAQSGIVKLSAQEA

-289 GDKIETTGKY
+289 DDKIETTGKY

-310 PEILVGGDFQGRGD
+310 PEILVGGDFQGQGD

-347 IVWADETTWFHGGIN
+347 IVWADETTWFHGDIN
-362 APKGFVEVS
+362 APKGFAEVS

-394 LLLDPDYIIIGSA
+394 LLLDPDYIIIGNA

-419 PPVNETNTLS
+419 PPVNEINTLS

-444 GIAIAVDAPIN
+444 SIAIAVDVPIN

-595 TAPTLT
+595 TAPTLI

-643 LNGASINLSRNIEL
+643 LNGASINLGRNIEL
-657 SGKTVALTGAIGSMT
+657 SGKTVTLTGEIGSIT

-696 GDLNVMAPMIKVSSL
+696 GDLNVMAQRIKVSSL

-735 AASFDNPNT
+735 AFSLDNPNT
-744 EPLNE
+744 ESLNE
-749 FVSGKDLLVY
+749 FVSGKDLMVY
-759 AGTTI
+759 AGATI

-776 SCTLDSTNGSLDAN
+776 SCTLNATKESRFDAN
-790 KITATGDVTLDAGTS
+790 KITATGDVTLDVGTDN
-805 PLTFTGT
+805 LTFTGT
-812 GPIMITANN
+812 GAVMITANN
-821 IEVVAAQLDLGTR
+821 IEVSAAQIDLGTIDLGTR
-834 ALMLNASVNFSDGGN
+834 ALILNASINSSGGGN

-862 GAVQLS
+862 GAVMLS
-868 AEGNLAINRDILLG
+868 ADSNLAINRDILLG
-882 GASSDG
+882 GASSD
-888 SSEGFGRALTLRGGN
+888 GFGRALTLRGGN

-913 VRGGSVSLTAS
+913 VRGGSVSLTDS
-924 RSSGQHTAALKM
+924 RSSRQHTAALKV

-956 TLLAMSDDGDIL
+956 TLLAI
-968 FDTNNPTTLIG
+968 
-979 GDIMLQSSGA
+979 
-989 QAATHQDLTITAGGL
+989 
-1004 LTLNQDIDVGGARL
+1004 
-1018 ELSARSF
+1018 
-1025 SLSGELTLTA
+1025 
-1035 AHVLLGQANAFTRPL
+1035 
-1050 FTVETD
+1050 
-1056 HLIIR
+1056 
-1061 TEADQ
+1061 
-1066 EIQPWMIEEHD
+1066 
-1077 RSLFVT
+1077 
-1083 TAGNLIVGRD
+1083 
-1093 INLAADISL
+1093 
-1102 QGAMISFTGSREISG
+1102 
-1117 QNVLLASASLDRPVP
+1117 
-1132 RGVMSSDKDLTIHAS
+1132 
-1147 GIFTL
+1147 
-1152 RSDIHL
+1152 
-1158 GSGDLNV
+1158 
-1165 MAQRIKISS
+1165 
-1174 PDTRTLT
+1174 
-1181 ANLIDIKFTGAGIT
+1181 
-1195 TLEHGIAVSLDN
+1195 
-1207 PNTEPLNEFVSGK
+1207 
-1220 DLMVYA
+1220 
-1226 GATVFEFAAINEMC
+1226 
-1240 AVSCTLD
+1240 
-1247 STKGSLDANKI
+1247 
-1258 TATGSVTLDAGT
+1258 
-1270 SPLTFTGT
+1270 
-1278 GPIMIA
+1278 
-1284 ANNIEVVAA
+1284 
-1293 QLDLGTRALLLNASI
+1293 
-1308 NSSGGGNLTLN
+1308 
-1319 AEISGAGNDGA
+1319 
-1330 VMLSASGNLAINRDI
+1330 
-1345 LLGGASSDGS
+1345 
-1355 SEGFGRALTL
+1355 
-1365 RGGNVIV
+1365 
-1372 GGSGERQVRGGS
+1372 
-1384 VSLTASRSSRQHT
+1384 
-1397 AALKMEAFTGDLTLL
+1397 
-1412 GSLDFG
+1412 
-1418 TKSLTLL
+1418 
-1425 AMSDDGDILFDTN
+1425 SDDGDILFDTN

-1572 ISFTGPREISGQN
+1572 ISFTGSREISGHN

-1593 DRPAP
+1593 DRPVP

-1634 RIKVSSLRTLTA
+1634 RIKISSPDTRTLTA

-1690 GATIFEFAAINEMC
+1690 GTTIFEFAAINEMC
-1704 AVSCTLNATKGS
+1704 AVSCTLDSTKGS
-1716 FDANKITATGDVTL
+1716 FDANKITATGSVTL
-1730 DVGTDNLT
+1730 DAGTSPLT
-1738 FTGTGAVMITAN
+1738 FTGTGPIMITAN
-1750 NIEVSAAQIDP
+1750 NIEVVAAQL
-1761 GTIDLGTRVLMLNAS
+1761 DLGTRALL
-1776 INSSG
+1776 
-1781 GGNLTLNAEIIG
+1781 
-1793 GGDDGAVMLSA
+1793 LSA

-1825 RSFSLSGEP
+1825 RRFSLSGEP

-1848 FSRLIFAVEADHL
+1848 FSRLIFVVEADHL

-1903 SLQGAMISFI
+1903 DLQGAMISFT
-1913 GHREISGH
+1913 GPREISGH

-1927 TSSANPAPSD
+1927 TSSANPAPGD

-1956 GSGGLRLAA
+1956 GSGALRLTA

-2032 ATGRSTLS
+2032 ATGRSTLR

-2059 FGQRAPVKFAFTTA
+2059 FGQRAPVKFAFTTV

-2117 FGTGSLTLDAGFDS
+2117 LGTGSLMLDAGFDS
-2131 DFIRGIRFS
+2131 AFIRGIRFS

-2149 ANITLIAAHTF
+2149 TNITLIAASTF

-2169 TARGALNVLTP
+2169 TARGALDVRTP

-2198 PSTSRLYIEGGQ
+2198 SSPSRLYIEGGQ

-2221 PNRRSVHIKS
+2221 PNQRSVEIKS

-2243 DEGTL
+2243 DEGNL
-2248 RLIAGYGEGTG
+2248 RLIAGYGAGTG

-2268 ALKGRNVILI
+2268 TLKGRNVILI
-2278 ADLAPRAGNQDLI
+2278 ADLAPRAGDQDLI

-2297 INVRADIDLGAGNL
+2297 IYVVADIDLGAGDL
-2311 TLRAALSDPTGAINF
+2311 TLRAAVSDPTGAINF
-2326 NQARQT
+2326 NRARRT

-2366 SLNAGRRGAL
+2366 SLNVGRRGAL

-2395 LSAVELIGGLIQLE
+2395 LSAVELIGGLVRLD
-2409 GQQAPLSGMHGLKIV
+2409 GQQAPLPGMHGLKIV

-2439 DARTILHLEAGYG
+2439 DASTILHLEAGYES
-2452 GGSGEV
+2452 GSGEV
-2458 QFLGTRTAAATRIFL
+2458 QFLGTRTAAATRILL

-2488 AADELRFDIFSS
+2488 VADELRFDIFSL
-2500 DDQSY
+2500 DDQPY

-2550 RTAVLSGGDIMLI
+2550 RITVLSGGDIMLI

-2583 TVYANIDTGAGDLT
+2583 TIYTNIDTGAGDLT

-2630 PSISLDRAVRIHASG
+2630 PSTSLDRAVRIRAAG

-2657 GNLLLLAGSRS
+2657 GNLSLLAGSRS
-2668 SRGALNFASAAELSG
+2668 LHGALNFASATELRG
-2683 ADIFLSSNVSPRA
+2683 ADIFLFSNVSPRA
-2696 SEHELTV
+2696 SDHALTV

-2720 ALILTARAG
+2720 ELILTARAG
-2729 AINFGTSRAT
+2729 AINFRTRRAT
-2739 ALTGGAITLT
+2739 ALTGGTITLT
-2749 AARGPLVSNPA
+2749 AARGPLVSEQA
-2760 LTITTLLGPLNLN
+2760 LTITTLLGSLNLN
-2773 TDINN
+2773 TDINS

-2797 ATRLIGGHVSLTAAR
+2797 PTTLIGRHVSLTAAR
-2812 DSLVS
+2812 DSLVR
-2817 HHRFRIDAHQDIT
+2817 HRRLRIDAHQDIT
-2830 INANLDAGR
+2830 INANLNVGR

-2864 NVALRAAAPSLTS
+2864 NIYLRAAAPSLTS
-2877 PKSLAITAM
+2877 PKSLTITAI
-2886 RNITIYTD
+2886 RNINIYTD

-2899 GALTLIAGR
+2899 GALTLIAGS
-2908 SDRSGALRFN
+2908 SDRSGVLRFN

-2950 DLKLSAN
+2950 DLKLNAN

-2963 ILKLSAGREIIFPQ
+2963 TLKLSAGREIIFPQ

-2996 LGVKFASA
+2996 LGVKFTSA
-3004 DALMVQ
+3004 DALMAQ

-3023 HDWMAADRQ
+3023 HDWMVADRQ

-3067 NVNLRGHHIE
+3067 DVNLRGHHIE

-3108 SGFMRVEAGMGE
+3108 SGFMRFEAGMGE
-3120 DTGAINFGT
+3120 GTGAVNFGT

-3140 ALIAD
+3140 VLIAD

-3156 IISARDLNIRTDINI
+3156 IISTRHINIRTDINI

-3176 VFTAAMGDREGL
+3176 VFTAAMGDQEGL
-3188 INFNTARATTLT
+3188 INFNAARATTLT

-3231 LVAGGDVHI
+3231 LVAGGDVNI
-3240 GANLNLGAGD
+3240 GVNLNLGAGD
-3250 LDIRAAGNLLFYR
+3250 LEIRAAGNLLFSR

-3276 NRIFSGGGPLAAA
+3276 DRIFSGGGPLAAA
-3289 FMTARRVELIIT
+3289 FMTASRVELIIT

-3358 DATLTARRITLLADG
+3358 DATLTARHITLLADG
-3373 APAKNN
+3373 APAENN
-3379 NMAVTLAAERNLHIG
+3379 NMAVTLAAERALRIG
-3394 ASLDTGARALTLT
+3394 ASLDTGTRALTLT
-3407 AGGAIYFTALRPITL
+3407 AGGAINFTALRPITL
-3422 SGGAIMLK
+3422 SGGAITLN

-3443 ITARNNLLLNAS
+3443 ITARNNLIINAS
-3455 IDIGA
+3455 IDIGV

-3465 SADEVVSFSGTHF
+3465 SADEVVSFSGAHF

-3485 LSQSGQVWGDN
+3485 LSQSGQVWVDN

-3503 AALASI
+3503 AALANI

-3522 SSDDQRVQD
+3522 SSDDQRVEG
-3531 WMIGSVGAANV
+3531 WMVESVGTANV
-3542 FIRSAGDLTAATHLD
+3542 SIRSAGDLTVAAKLALD
-3557 LGERDL
+3557 GRDL

-3573 GALVLAAHGG
+3573 GALVLAAHGAR
-3583 KIVLRAR
+3583 IVLRAR
-3590 HITLSADKAPPSLHA
+3590 HITLSADKAPPSLSAGNLRA

-3639 IGERPAPTGIAT
+3639 IGERSAPTSIAT
-3651 VIKGVNIR
+3651 VIKGVNII
-3659 LLAGVPSTLVSGQN
+3659 LLAGVPSTLVSDQN
-3673 LTFMASGDLNIGAD
+3673 LTFMASGDLNIDAD

-3707 INITDTKGGAR
+3707 INITDTTVGGR

-3731 QTAPRPGN
+3731 KTAPRPGNGPGN

-3753 NAGINLIAAAAS
+3753 NADINLIAAAAS

-3778 GQLSGDGTLTAS
+3778 GQISGDGTLTAS
-3790 TIHFAQ
+3790 TIHFVQ

-3805 FGGDIRLNGGAI
+3805 FGGDIRLNGGTI
-3817 RFSSQGSFS
+3817 RFVSQGSFS

-3839 LDIHAAGDLAV
+3839 LYIHAAGDLAV

-3868 GALNFRTVGAT
+3868 GALNFHTTGAT
-3879 RLEAHNIILA
+3879 RLEAHNIILV

-3914 LDTGAAALTLISAGV
+3914 LDTGAAALTLTAGGV
-3929 IHFTATAGGTRALT
+3929 INFTATAGGTRALT
-3943 LKGGVITLTASGTP
+3943 LKGGVITLTAPGTP
-3957 ALGTPAAGTPATFLM
+3957 APGTPASGTPATFLM
-3972 GGQNLTITAARD
+3972 GGQNLKITAMRD

-4010 INFGGERQLTGRTIT
+4010 INFGGERHERRLTGRTIT

-4035 HHTLILT
+4035 DHTLRLT

-4049 GASLNAGRGSILF
+4049 GASLNAGRGRILL
-4062 SAGRSNLTGALNF
+4062 SAGRSNLTGAFNF
-4075 TAAVSLRGYK
+4075 TAAVSLRGDI
-4085 IRLRTDGTAP
+4085 IRLRTEGTAP

-4100 FDVTVDAAENINIH
+4100 FDVTVDATKHINIH

-4129 VSIKFQGAHAAFVK
+4129 GSINFNGTHAAFVK

-4168 LILNA
+4168 LILNV
-4173 ALNTSGDIRLT
+4173 ALNTSRTLRLT

-4203 TQGQAFGGQNPFGTA
+4203 TQGQVFGEQNPFGTA
-4218 ELISGRIVF
+4218 ELISRKIVF

-4248 LVIRAASDIIVNGS
+4248 LVIRAANDIIVNGS

-4275 RGDGTGAINWSTTQD
+4275 HGDGTGAINWSTAQD
-4290 IELTADAITLI
+4290 TELTANAITLI

-4309 AGVNQRLTIT
+4309 VGVHQRLTIT
-4319 ANRLTLRADIDV
+4319 ANRLTLEADINV

-4339 VDLLELSLTRAMAL
+4339 VGLLELSLTRAMAL

-4407 IFPDPSLTL
+4407 IFSDPSLTL
-4416 TAANIA
+4416 TAANIT
-4422 LKQDRTPFGGD
+4422 LKQDRTPFGGNR
-4433 KIAPVTLAYTDG
+4433 IAPVTLAYTDG
-4445 LTINYDGRAD
+4445 LTLNYDGRAD

-4463 RLHLNKDLTLISR
+4463 RLRFNKDLTLISR
-4476 GSLSIQNNIK
+4476 GSLSIQKNIN
-4486 VGLYDLTL
+4486 VGLSDLTL
-4494 ISGGAINFAD
+4494 IAGGAINFTD
-4504 TRDILLLGN
+4504 TRDILLFGN

-4525 APSNRNLTINA
+4525 APSNRNLAINA

-4560 ISGNGAGTLTA
+4560 ISGNGMGTLTA
-4571 AGIRLSQNEAF
+4571 ASIRLSQNEAF

-4587 FALAAGALAIEAH
+4587 FALAADALAIEAH

-4609 IIADTHLNF
+4609 VIADTHLHF

-4623 IQIAGDYDLGAGDL
+4623 IQIAGDHDLGAGDL

-4660 NAAHASSS
+4660 NAAHASSA

-4724 MAKHQDLFIAAT
+4724 MAKHQDLSIAAT
-4736 TLTLAQGTALN
+4736 TLTLAQGTGLN
-4747 VGAAMLVLDLAAPML
+4747 VGAAMLVLDLATPML
-4762 GSAALTARRFDLNFF
+4762 NSAALTARRFDLNFS

-4789 IAPFAAP
+4789 IAPFVAP

>member
-23 LSMLAL
+23 LSMLALGAL

-58 THTDIHQQ
+58 THTDIYQQ

-107 AGSYISNGIT
+107 SGSYISNGIT

-155 NGIGGPV
+155 NGTGGKV

-177 AAVKVHNTGDIIS
+177 AAVKVHNTGDVVS
-190 RGGDVAL
+190 HGGDVAL

-212 GFEVEGAALGAD
+212 GFEVEGAALGAN

-250 NVVSVGGVVKATQI
+250 NVVSVGGMVKATQI

-289 GDKIETTGKY
+289 DDKIETTGKY

-347 IVWADETTWFHGGIN
+347 IVWADETTWFHGDIN
-362 APKGFVEVS
+362 APKGFAEVS

-394 LLLDPDYIIIGSA
+394 LLLDPDYIIIGKA

-435 FTGNLTLQA
+435 FTGNLMLQA
-444 GIAIAVDAPIN
+444 SIAIAVDAPIN

-463 SANTQLRLNNHI
+463 FANTQLRLNHHI

-516 TTISPF
+516 ATISPF

-549 ALSLNAGLSDA
+549 TLSLNAGLSDA

-569 GAVVLVAGIVNLTQD
+569 GAVVLAAGIVNLTQD

-657 SGKTVALTGAIGSMT
+657 SGKTVTLTGAIGSMA

-696 GDLNVMAPMIKVSSL
+696 GDLNVMAQMIKVSSL
-711 RTLTANLIDIKF
+711 
-723 TGAGITTLEHGI
+723 
-735 AASFDNPNT
+735 
-744 EPLNE
+744 
-749 FVSGKDLLVY
+749 
-759 AGTTI
+759 
-764 FEFAAINEMCAV
+764 
-776 SCTLDSTNGSLDAN
+776 
-790 KITATGDVTLDAGTS
+790 
-805 PLTFTGT
+805 
-812 GPIMITANN
+812 
-821 IEVVAAQLDLGTR
+821 
-834 ALMLNASVNFSDGGN
+834 
-849 LTLNAEII
+849 
-857 GAGND
+857 
-862 GAVQLS
+862 
-868 AEGNLAINRDILLG
+868 
-882 GASSDG
+882 
-888 SSEGFGRALTLRGGN
+888 
-903 VIVGGSGERQ
+903 
-913 VRGGSVSLTAS
+913 
-924 RSSGQHTAALKM
+924 
-936 EAFTG
+936 
-941 DLTLLGSLDFGTKSL
+941 
-956 TLLAMSDDGDIL
+956 
-968 FDTNNPTTLIG
+968 
-979 GDIMLQSSGA
+979 
-989 QAATHQDLTITAGGL
+989 
-1004 LTLNQDIDVGGARL
+1004 
-1018 ELSARSF
+1018 
-1025 SLSGELTLTA
+1025 
-1035 AHVLLGQANAFTRPL
+1035 
-1050 FTVETD
+1050 
-1056 HLIIR
+1056 
-1061 TEADQ
+1061 
-1066 EIQPWMIEEHD
+1066 
-1077 RSLFVT
+1077 
-1083 TAGNLIVGRD
+1083 
-1093 INLAADISL
+1093 
-1102 QGAMISFTGSREISG
+1102 
-1117 QNVLLASASLDRPVP
+1117 
-1132 RGVMSSDKDLTIHAS
+1132 
-1147 GIFTL
+1147 
-1152 RSDIHL
+1152 
-1158 GSGDLNV
+1158 
-1165 MAQRIKISS
+1165 
-1174 PDTRTLT
+1174 RTLT

-1240 AVSCTLD
+1240 AVSCTLNA
-1247 STKGSLDANKI
+1247 TKGSRFDANKI
-1258 TATGSVTLDAGT
+1258 TATGDVTLDVGT
-1270 SPLTFTGT
+1270 DNLTFTGT
-1278 GPIMIA
+1278 GAVMIT
-1284 ANNIEVVAA
+1284 ANNIEVIAA
-1293 QLDLGTRALLLNASI
+1293 QIDPGTIDLGTRALQLNASI

-1319 AEISGAGNDGA
+1319 AEIIGAGNDGA
-1330 VMLSASGNLAINRDI
+1330 VMLSAEGNLAINRDI

-1384 VSLTASRSSRQHT
+1384 VSLTDSRSSRQHT

-1458 THQNLTITAGGLL
+1458 THQNLTITASGGLL

-1494 GELTLTAAHV
+1494 GDLTLTAAHV

-1538 IEEHDRSLFVTTAG
+1538 IEEHARSLFVTTAG

-1572 ISFTGPREISGQN
+1572 ISFTGSREISGHN

-1593 DRPAP
+1593 DRPVP
-1598 SGVMS
+1598 RGVMS

-1634 RIKVSSLRTLTA
+1634 RIKISSPDTRTLTA

-1676 LNEFVS
+1676 RNEFVS

-1704 AVSCTLNATKGS
+1704 AVSCTLDSTKGS
-1716 FDANKITATGDVTL
+1716 LDANKITATGSVTL
-1730 DVGTDNLT
+1730 DAGTSPLT
-1738 FTGTGAVMITAN
+1738 FTGTGPIMITAN
-1750 NIEVSAAQIDP
+1750 NIEVVAAQL
-1761 GTIDLGTRVLMLNAS
+1761 DLGTRAL
-1776 INSSG
+1776 
-1781 GGNLTLNAEIIG
+1781 
-1793 GGDDGAVMLSA
+1793 MLSA

-1903 SLQGAMISFI
+1903 DLQGAMISFT
-1913 GHREISGH
+1913 GPREISGH

-1942 LAQRDLTIAASLNA
+1942 LAQRDLTIATALNA
-1956 GSGGLRLAA
+1956 GSGALRLTA
-1965 RRLQDQQPDQPSA
+1965 RRPQDQQPDQPSA

-1985 ELLGRLIILNSEEAI
+1985 ELLGRLITLNSEEAI

-2032 ATGRSTLS
+2032 AIGRSTLS
-2040 LDPNQTLTAANIT
+2040 LDPNLTLTAANIT

-2090 AWMAA
+2090 AWMAVS
-2095 PNRSLTLRSR
+2095 NRSLTLRSR

-2117 FGTGSLTLDAGFDS
+2117 LGTGSLTLDAGFDS

-2149 ANITLIAAHTF
+2149 ANITLIAARTF
-2160 STVMQDVVL
+2160 STVMQDVVF
-2169 TARGALNVLTP
+2169 TARGALNVRTP
-2180 IQTNRALA
+2180 ILTNRALA

-2198 PSTSRLYIEGGQ
+2198 SSTSWLYIEGGQ
-2210 ITLVAKTITAL
+2210 ITLVARTIAAL
-2221 PNRRSVHIKS
+2221 PNQRSVEIKS

-2243 DEGTL
+2243 DEGNL
-2248 RLIAGYGEGTG
+2248 RLIAGYGAGTG

-2268 ALKGRNVILI
+2268 TLKGRNVILI
-2278 ADLAPRAGNQDLI
+2278 ADLAPRADNQDLI

-2297 INVRADIDLGAGNL
+2297 INVRADIDLGAGDL
-2311 TLRAALSDPTGAINF
+2311 TLRAAVSDPTGAINF

-2354 VIAALDDLTVNS
+2354 IIAALDDLTVNS
-2366 SLNAGRRGAL
+2366 SLNVGRRGAL

-2395 LSAVELIGGLIQLE
+2395 LSAVELIGRSFRLE
-2409 GQQAPLSGMHGLKIV
+2409 GQQAPLPGMHGLKIV

-2439 DARTILHLEAGYG
+2439 DASTILHLEAGYES
-2452 GGSGEV
+2452 GSGEV

-2488 AADELRFDIFSS
+2488 VADELRFNIFSS
-2500 DDQSY
+2500 DDQPY

-2533 GTGDLT
+2533 GTGALT
-2539 LSAGRAIIFPS
+2539 LRAGRAIIFPS
-2550 RTAVLSGGDIMLI
+2550 RITVLSGGDIKLI

-2583 TVYANIDTGAGDLT
+2583 TIYTNIDTGAGDLT

-2610 SMAPILDIAGAHITI
+2610 SIAPILDIAGAHITI

-2630 PSISLDRAVRIHASG
+2630 PSTSLDRAVRIRAAG

-2657 GNLLLLAGSRS
+2657 RNLRLSAGSRS
-2668 SRGALNFASAAELSG
+2668 SRGALNFASATELRG
-2683 ADIFLSSNVSPRA
+2683 ADIILSSKVSPRA
-2696 SEHELTV
+2696 SDHALTV

-2729 AINFGTSRAT
+2729 AINFRTSRAT

-2749 AARGPLVSNPA
+2749 AARDPLVSEQA
-2760 LTITTLLGPLNLN
+2760 LTITTLLGSLNLN
-2773 TDINN
+2773 TDINS
-2778 GTGDLTLTSA
+2778 GTGGLTLTSA

-2797 ATRLIGGHVSLTAAR
+2797 TTRLIGRHVSLTAAR
-2812 DSLVS
+2812 DSLVR
-2817 HHRFRIDAHQDIT
+2817 HHRLRIDARQDIT
-2830 INANLDAGR
+2830 INANLNAGR

-2856 RNIVLRGA
+2856 RDIVLRGA
-2864 NVALRAAAPSLTS
+2864 NISLRAAAPSLTS
-2877 PKSLAITAM
+2877 PKSLTITAI
-2886 RNITIYTD
+2886 RNINIHTD

-2899 GALTLIAGR
+2899 GALTLIAGS
-2908 SDRSGALRFN
+2908 SDRSGVLRFS

-2929 ITLTSPQGGANEQN
+2929 ITLTSPQGGANDQK

-2950 DLKLSAN
+2950 DLKLNVN

-2963 ILKLSAGREIIFPQ
+2963 TLKLSAGREIIFPQ

-2996 LGVKFASA
+2996 LGVKFTSA
-3004 DALMVQ
+3004 NALMAR

-3023 HDWMAADRQ
+3023 HDWMVADRQ

-3054 IFLSAKGGIHFTG
+3054 IFLSAKGGIHFTSD
-3067 NVNLRGHHIE
+3067 VNLRGHHIE

-3082 APPPG
+3082 APLRG

-3108 SGFMRVEAGMGE
+3108 SGFMKFKAGMGKG
-3120 DTGAINFGT
+3120 TGSINFGT

-3140 ALIAD
+3140 VLIAD

-3156 IISARDLNIRTDINI
+3156 IISTRDINIRTDINI

-3220 AQPVA
+3220 VQPVA

-3231 LVAGGDVHI
+3231 LVAGGDVNI

-3250 LDIRAAGNLLFYR
+3250 LDIRAAGNLLFSH

-3276 NRIFSGGGPLAAA
+3276 DRIFSGGGPLAAA

-3358 DATLTARRITLLADG
+3358 DATLTARHITLLADG
-3373 APAKNN
+3373 APAENN
-3379 NMAVTLAAERNLHIG
+3379 NMAVTLAAERNLRIG
-3394 ASLDTGARALTLT
+3394 ASLDTGTRALTLT
-3407 AGGAIYFTALRPITL
+3407 AGGAIDFTALRPITL
-3422 SGGAIMLK
+3422 SGGAITLK

-3443 ITARNNLLLNAS
+3443 ITARNNLIINAS
-3455 IDIGA
+3455 IDIGV

-3485 LSQSGQVWGDN
+3485 LSQSGQVWVDN

-3503 AALASI
+3503 AALANI

-3531 WMIGSVGAANV
+3531 WMVESAGTDNV
-3542 FIRSAGDLTAATHLD
+3542 SIRSAGDLTVAANLD

-3573 GALVLAAHGG
+3573 GALVLAANGAR
-3583 KIVLRAR
+3583 IVLRAR
-3590 HITLSADKAPPSLHA
+3590 HITLSADKAPPSLSAGNLRA

-3639 IGERPAPTGIAT
+3639 IGERSAPTGIAT

-3659 LLAGVPSTLVSGQN
+3659 LLAGVPSTLMSNQN

-3687 INAGAGDLFLNA
+3687 INAGAGDLSLNA

-3707 INITDTKGGAR
+3707 INITDTTVGGR

-3731 QTAPRPGN
+3731 KTAPRPGNGPGN

-3753 NAGINLIAAAAS
+3753 NADINLIAAAAS

-3778 GQLSGDGTLTAS
+3778 GQISGDGTLTAS

-3805 FGGDIRLNGGAI
+3805 FDGDIRLNGGTI
-3817 RFSSQGSFS
+3817 RFVSQESFS

-3839 LDIHAAGDLAV
+3839 LYIHAAGDLAV

-3879 RLEAHNIILA
+3879 RLEAHNIILV

-3914 LDTGAAALTLISAGV
+3914 LDTGAAALTLTSARV
-3929 IHFTATAGGTRALT
+3929 INFTATAGGARALT

-3957 ALGTPAAGTPATFLM
+3957 ATGTPATFLM
-3972 GGQNLTITAARD
+3972 GGQNLTITATRD

-4035 HHTLILT
+4035 HHTLRLI

-4062 SAGRSNLTGALNF
+4062 AAGRSNLTGALNF
-4075 TAAVSLRGYK
+4075 TAAVSLRGHR

-4100 FDVTVDAAENINIH
+4100 FDVTVDATENINIH

-4129 VSIKFQGAHAAFVK
+4129 VSVNFNGTHAAFVK

-4173 ALNTSGDIRLT
+4173 ALNTSGDLRLT
-4184 SINGIITTRRNLT
+4184 SVNGIITTRRNLT
-4197 ARVIGF
+4197 AKGAKGIIF
-4203 TQGQAFGGQNPFGTA
+4203 TQGQAFGEQNPFGTA
-4218 ELISGRIVF
+4218 ELISRRIVF

-4248 LVIRAASDIIVNGS
+4248 LVIRAAKDIIVNGS
-4262 IDLGGRVLVLHAG
+4262 IDLGGRFLVLHAG
-4275 RGDGTGAINWSTTQD
+4275 RGDGTGAINWNAAQD

-4309 AGVNQRLTIT
+4309 VGVNQRLTIT
-4319 ANRLTLRADIDV
+4319 ANRLTLRADINV

-4353 SADNITVNAA
+4353 TADNITVNAA
-4363 RVRGSQGQDLTI
+4363 RVRGSQGQNLTI

-4398 GDDVGEGVI
+4398 GYDVGEGAI
-4407 IFPDPSLTL
+4407 IFSDPSLTL
-4416 TAANIA
+4416 TAANIT

-4433 KIAPVTLAYTDG
+4433 KIAPVTLVYTDG

-4455 QTVQVWMR
+4455 QTVQAWMR
-4463 RLHLNKDLTLISR
+4463 RLRLNKNLTLISR
-4476 GSLSIQNNIK
+4476 GSLSIQKNIR

-4494 ISGGAINFAD
+4494 IAGGAINFTD
-4504 TRDILLLGN
+4504 TKDILLLGN

-4536 DGDIVVN
+4536 DSDIVVN

-4554 MIAGGD
+4554 MSAGGD

-4571 AGIRLSQNEAF
+4571 AGIRLSQKEAF

-4587 FALAAGALAIEAH
+4587 FALVADALAIEAH

-4609 IIADTHLNF
+4609 VIADTHLNF

-4623 IQIAGDYDLGAGDL
+4623 IQIAGDHDLGAGDL

-4668 RDHGL
+4668 GDHDL

-4689 GTGDLKL
+4689 GTGDLEL

-4724 MAKHQDLFIAAT
+4724 MAKHQNLFIAAT

-4747 VGAAMLVLDLAAPML
+4747 VGAALLVLDLATPML
-4762 GSAALTARRFDLNFF
+4762 GSAALTARRFDLNFS

-4789 IAPFAAP
+4789 IAPFVAP